1 MRSHLT
7 PAIVDEVYGQV
18 GDLHQKVSKQKET
31 ENQETE
37 KKTTKEMVKEGKEK
51 KPSWMNSP
59 RKKSAPLKHI
69 DAEESALPLS
79 VIPHGVPLKRG
90 FSQTVRPQVLVLPTS
105 PPTVDTTSTST
116 TDLTRPVKPA
126 FSQFLTFGPLQP
138 TTASTTSTTSSL
150 GGLSESFTDKL
161 ATLKKTEPPAVQ
173 GFSEEETAELI
184 SEEAENRA
192 EADAAEKMSAD
203 LINTKIESVLNIK
216 MPNYTRLL
224 YGEKDGQRF
233 ERNSNSSSDEV
244 SDINISCVLLYQ
256 E

>member
-1 MRSHLT
+1 MM
-7 PAIVDEVYGQV
+7 
-18 GDLHQKVSKQKET
+18 KE
-31 ENQETE
+31 E
-37 KKTTKEMVKEGKEK
+37 KEEKMVKETVKEEKEK

-79 VIPHGVPLKRG
+79 IIPHGVPLKRG
-90 FSQTVRPQVLVLPTS
+90 FSQTARPQVLVLPTS
-105 PPTVDTTSTST
+105 PSSASTVETTDTTGT
-116 TDLTRPVKPA
+116 TRPVKPA

-138 TTASTTSTTSSL
+138 TTASTTASTTSSPSEVIRL
-150 GGLSESFTDKL
+150 GGLSESFHDKL
-161 ATLKKTEPPAVQ
+161 ATLKKKETPAVQ

-184 SEEAENRA
+184 SEEAESRA
-192 EADAAEKMSAD
+192 EADEDEKMTAD
-203 LINTKIESVLNIK
+203 LINAKIESVLNIK

-224 YGEKDGQRF
+224 YGEKDGERF

-244 SDINISCVLLYQ
+244 RGINISCILLP

>member
-1 MRSHLT
+1 
-7 PAIVDEVYGQV
+7 
-18 GDLHQKVSKQKET
+18 
-31 ENQETE
+31 
-37 KKTTKEMVKEGKEK
+37 MVKEEKEK

-79 VIPHGVPLKRG
+79 IIPHGVPLKRG
-90 FSQTVRPQVLVLPTS
+90 FSQTARPQVLVLPTSPTS

-116 TDLTRPVKPA
+116 STRPVKPA

-138 TTASTTSTTSSL
+138 TTASTASTTSSQ

-161 ATLKKTEPPAVQ
+161 ATLKKMETPAVQ

-184 SEEAENRA
+184 SEEAESRA
-192 EADAAEKMSAD
+192 EADQAEKMTAE
-203 LINTKIESVLNIK
+203 LINTNIESVLNIK

-244 SDINISCVLLYQ
+244 SDINISSVLLYQ